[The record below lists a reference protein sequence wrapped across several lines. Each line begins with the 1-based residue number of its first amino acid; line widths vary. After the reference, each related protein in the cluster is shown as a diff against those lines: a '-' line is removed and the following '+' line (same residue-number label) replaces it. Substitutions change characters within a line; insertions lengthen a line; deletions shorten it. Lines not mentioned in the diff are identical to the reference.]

1 MKLCNVIRPNVLGWV
16 EYKLSDKE
24 MDYIWRCVDNKKQV
38 KREGGTYDLLDRGD
52 WFFSNCIRPAIDTY
66 GRELANVGADY
77 PLTLRHPYNLQT
89 WWVSY
94 QKKNE
99 FFSLHNHHGVYSFV
113 VWMKIPYSYNEQ
125 NKLSRLDDMV
135 VGVSPE
141 DNQSL
146 VGCFEFNYRNIVGN
160 PVKYAY
166 YLDQSYE
173 GTMILFP
180 SSLQH
185 SVYPFYNSD
194 EDRISVAGNISIN
207 TSIRL

>member
-1 MKLCNVIRPNVLGWV
+1 
-16 EYKLSDKE
+16 
-24 MDYIWRCVDNKKQV
+24 
-38 KREGGTYDLLDRGD
+38 
-52 WFFSNCIRPAIDTY
+52 
-66 GRELANVGADY
+66 
-77 PLTLRHPYNLQT
+77 
-89 WWVSY
+89 
-94 QKKNE
+94 
-99 FFSLHNHHGVYSFV
+99 
-113 VWMKIPYSYNEQ
+113 MKIPYSYNEQ